1 MYNNSIEFKAFLPFI
16 VHSTKKPK
24 RLVWCLFVNDN
35 ITMHFFNTKMKFII
49 IPLIVAE
56 LLLNTVFVSSIQV
69 PVYAHISK
77 TLGNFTVEVGWSNEP
92 SFVGEINNA
101 IVQVNKGTESNSTP
115 VTNALAQMYILV
127 KYGGV
132 TKTLDF
138 KPSEQSAG
146 LYKAEMIPTRLGSYS
161 LVLNGTLQGQSIINA
176 EISLDDVESKQKL
189 YFPDSGTTG
198 EGITTTNTPAAS
210 IGAGVERILS
220 QLTND
225 IDVTKGDID
234 NLDKNDAN
242 LQKSFVD
249 VKNTADRSY
258 MIGITGMGVG
268 VAGIVIAAVAFSRKS
283 S

>member
-1 MYNNSIEFKAFLPFI
+1 MY
-16 VHSTKKPK
+16 
-24 RLVWCLFVNDN
+24 
-35 ITMHFFNTKMKFII
+35 FFNTKMKFIMK
-49 IPLIVAE
+49 PLMIVAV
-56 LLLNTVFVSSIQV
+56 LLLITVFASSTQV

-77 TLGNFTVEVGWSNEP
+77 TFGNFTVEVGWSNEP
-92 SFVGEINNA
+92 SLVGEINNA

-115 VTNALAQMYILV
+115 VRNALAEMYILV

-146 LYKAEMIPTRLGSYS
+146 LYQAEMIPTRLGSYS
-161 LVLNGTLQGQSIINA
+161 LVLNGTLQGQSIVNA
-176 EISLDDVESKQKL
+176 EIPLDDVEGKQKL
-189 YFPDSGTTG
+189 SFPDSGNPG
-198 EGITTTNTPAAS
+198 EGTTNTNTPATS
-210 IGAGVERILS
+210 IGAEVERILS

-234 NLDKNDAN
+234 TLAKNDAN
-242 LQKSFVD
+242 IQKSFQD
-249 VKNTADRSY
+249 VKKTADRSY

-283 S
+283 T

>member
-1 MYNNSIEFKAFLPFI
+1 MY
-16 VHSTKKPK
+16 
-24 RLVWCLFVNDN
+24 
-35 ITMHFFNTKMKFII
+35 FFNTKMNFII
-49 IPLIVAE
+49 IPLIASM
-56 LLLNTVFVSSIQV
+56 LLLITVFVSITPV

-92 SFVGEINNA
+92 PLVGEINNA

-115 VTNALAQMYILV
+115 VRNALSEMYVLI

-146 LYKAEMIPTRLGSYS
+146 LYQAEMIPTRLGSYS
-161 LVLNGTLQGQSIINA
+161 LVLNGTLQGQSIVNA
-176 EISLDDVESKQKL
+176 EIPLDDIESKQKL
-189 YFPDSGTTG
+189 AFPDSGNLG
-198 EGITTTNTPAAS
+198 ESTNTPASS
-210 IGAGVERILS
+210 IGAQVERILS

-225 IDVTKGDID
+225 IDVTKGDMDI
-234 NLDKNDAN
+234 LVKNNADT
-242 LQKSFVD
+242 QKSVQD
-249 VKNTADRSY
+249 VKKTADRSY

-268 VAGIVIAAVAFSRKS
+268 VAGIIIAAVAFSRKS

>member
-1 MYNNSIEFKAFLPFI
+1 MY
-16 VHSTKKPK
+16 
-24 RLVWCLFVNDN
+24 
-35 ITMHFFNTKMKFII
+35 FFNTKMNFII
-49 IPLIVAE
+49 MPLIASM
-56 LLLNTVFVSSIQV
+56 LLLITVFVSSTPV

-92 SFVGEINNA
+92 PLVGEINNA

-115 VTNALAQMYILV
+115 VRNALSEMYVLV

-146 LYKAEMIPTRLGSYS
+146 LYQAEMIPTRLGSYS

-176 EISLDDVESKQKL
+176 EIPLDDVESKQKL
-189 YFPDSGTTG
+189 SFPDSGNLG
-198 EGITTTNTPAAS
+198 EGTNTNTPAS
-210 IGAGVERILS
+210 SVGAEVERILS

-225 IDVTKGDID
+225 IDVTKGDMDI
-234 NLDKNDAN
+234 LAKNTADM
-242 LQKSFVD
+242 QKSVQD
-249 VKNTADRSY
+249 VKKTADRSY

-283 S
+283 T